1 MHSPDPATTM
11 RRLMGLGVG
20 LAAVLQ
26 GITPL
31 RDLLT
36 PDLHPLAVV
45 GLAVLLAA
53 HVLTAAAALFD
64 LRLHWPVAA
73 VTSVGM
79 WLTGLGM
86 MLGGELIWH
95 SNLWVWTVLM
105 YLVLLRR
112 GSPGPWITLV
122 ALELVPTLILLP
134 RLEWRQQV
142 LDISFT
148 AVAVVVM
155 LLAHRIMESQLTDME
170 LSVADDVRRRTL
182 EHRTR
187 LLENTRKENIRLVH
201 DTLLHLFQQVASGR
215 GEITPAEVKRLGEE
229 SRKGLGTTDL
239 EASPL
244 QTALEEA
251 VADVGCPVALRIEDS
266 ASLPAKVTRHVADAT
281 REAVRNV
288 ARHVPGGTAQ
298 VTARVS
304 VEGCRVVISDWGP
317 GFDPAEV
324 PRSRMGIREGIHGRM
339 AEVGGH
345 ATIRSDIVGGTAVTL
360 TWQPIPHAARIGPS
374 GRRWLSL
381 VTLPGLVG
389 TAGLLLLLRPTPGP
403 LIAWGLFALTAV
415 LMLLLSR
422 LMRRRGLHI
431 HEAVL
436 ANLWGI
442 GLLAA
447 NYAWLPPDADHRYSL
462 WTVGL
467 TSSLMILTIPGRRW
481 KEAAGL
487 VVANI
492 AAALA
497 GAYGLFGRPLAAPH
511 EGSLSII
518 VITGVVT
525 LALTLGTSAVSRRA
539 HASHADRTEQQ
550 LAEQIQSE
558 QVAEQEAW
566 ITALDRICGPLFTGL
581 YTGAVH
587 PADPAVQ
594 VEARHVESR
603 LRDALRLWPDGTHLA
618 TALDRLRRTGW
629 SCLLDVEEVESVE
642 ATRFAVL
649 LNQLDPA
656 TPGQHLTI
664 TRRGG
669 TLVATV
675 AEPGLSEMRQARLS
689 GARILLT
696 DPDFTQF
703 SCEEDKP

>member
-1 MHSPDPATTM
+1 MQSPDPATTM

-31 RDLLT
+31 QDMLT
-36 PDLHPLAVV
+36 PGLHPLAVA
-45 GLAVLLAA
+45 GLATILAA
-53 HVLTAAAALFD
+53 HVLTAIAALFD
-64 LRLHWPVAA
+64 LKLHWPVAV
-73 VTSVGM
+73 VTMSGLC
-79 WLTGLGM
+79 LTGLGM
-86 MLGGELIWH
+86 MLGGQLIWH

-112 GSPGPWITLV
+112 GSPAPWITLAV
-122 ALELVPTLILLP
+122 LSLAPTLALLS
-134 RLEWRQQV
+134 RLAWRQQL
-142 LDISFT
+142 LDLNFM
-148 AVAVVVM
+148 VAAIIIM
-155 LLAHRIMESQLTDME
+155 LLAYRTVQAQLTDME
-170 LSVADDVRRRTL
+170 LSVADDARRRTL
-182 EHRTR
+182 EHRAR

-215 GEITPAEVKRLGEE
+215 GEITPEEVKRLGEE

-251 VADVGCPVALRIEDS
+251 VADVGCPVALRIEDA

-304 VEGCRVVISDWGP
+304 DEGCRVVISDWGP

-345 ATIRSDIVGGTAVTL
+345 ATIHSDIVGGTAVTL
-360 TWQPIPHAARIGPS
+360 TWKPIPHAARIGPS

-381 VTLPGLVG
+381 SALPGVIG
-389 TAGLLLLLRPTPGP
+389 TGLLLLLHRPSPNP
-403 LIAWGLFALTAV
+403 VIAWVLFTLTTTIV
-415 LMLLLSR
+415 LLTSR
-422 LMRRRGLHI
+422 LMRRRGLYI

-436 ANLWGI
+436 ANLWGV

-447 NYAWLPPDADHRYSL
+447 NYAWLTPTTDHRYDL

-467 TSSLMILTIPGRRW
+467 TNALMILTIPGRRW
-481 KEAAGL
+481 KEAFGL
-487 VVANI
+487 VAANI
-492 AAALA
+492 GAAIA
-497 GAYGLFGRPLAAPH
+497 GAYGLFGKVPASTR
-511 EGSLSII
+511 EGSLSSVI
-518 VITGVVT
+518 ITGVVT
-525 LALTLGTSAVSRRA
+525 LALTLGTSAISRRA
-539 HASHADRTEQQ
+539 HASHADRAEAQ
-550 LAEQIQSE
+550 LAEQLQNE

-618 TALDRLRRTGW
+618 TALDRLRRMGW
-629 SCLLDVEEVESVE
+629 SCLLDVEKVESLE

-656 TPGQHLTI
+656 VPGQHLTI
-664 TRRGG
+664 TRREG

-689 GARILLT
+689 GATILLT